1 MSRLRIYTIHI
12 KPNLA
17 QPYDEAEFV
26 EEGFSWRAFIFS
38 VFWLLY
44 KRLWVPALI
53 LIAVNATLVGFEE
66 MKILHATSI
75 AILQLGIGMVVGYH
89 GNDWY
94 RARLK
99 SKGYILA
106 DIVSGENLLR
116 AEQRFYD
123 RFAASGRQSS
133 SLSHSV

>member
-26 EEGFSWRAFIFS
+26 EEGFSWYAFFFTF
-38 VFWLLY
+38 FWLFY
-44 KRLWVPALI
+44 KRLWVPAITVLC
-53 LIAVNATLVGFEE
+53 LSALCLVMQEGEW
-66 MKILHATSI
+66 LHESSI
-75 AILQLGIGMVVGYH
+75 ALLQLSIGLITGYH
-89 GNDWY
+89 GNDWL
-94 RARLK
+94 RRRLK
-99 SKGYILA
+99 RSGYIIA

-123 RFAASGRQSS
+123 RFAAAQSS
-133 SLSHSV
+133 HSITMRQV